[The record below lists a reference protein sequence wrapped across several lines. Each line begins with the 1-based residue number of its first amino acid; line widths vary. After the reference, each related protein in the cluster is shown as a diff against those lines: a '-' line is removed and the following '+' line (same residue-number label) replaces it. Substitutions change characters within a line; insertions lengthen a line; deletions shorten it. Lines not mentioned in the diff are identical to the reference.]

1 MNEQRMK
8 APVKAKQP
16 WNRAFF
22 PALIVTLG
30 MIAWFAQGRLVFAQ
44 PLASAPVWKTAA
56 ELPQA
61 LQSRLSLQWSENP
74 LRPALANLA
83 NSQRTAI
90 WLDRR
95 LDPGQRIELSADEQP
110 LEVILQRLCLKL
122 SAGQCRIGPV
132 IYLAPP
138 ESANCLATLAAI
150 KRQEAAN
157 LPALKAAF
165 AKVARFAWPEFAE
178 PRQLAEKLAA
188 EAGLTISN
196 PLVLPHDL
204 WPSGDFPP
212 LSLADRLTLVAAGFD
227 LTYTIADGS
236 LTWVPQPAAVVYEQG
251 YPWKGNI
258 ASAIAQVREKVPAIV
273 ARAEGNQI
281 IARGRFEDHELLAR
295 LLSGQSVKTTK
306 VVEGEK
312 VYTLKVDEQQAGA
325 VVKLLA
331 QRLERQL
338 KYEPAVLEKLQ
349 QRVSFDVDKVTLEEL
364 LRKTLDPLELTYRL
378 DATALEILPKP
389 LPK

>member
-1 MNEQRMK
+1 MHEQRMLNTGHT
-8 APVKAKQP
+8 PRQ
-16 WNRAFF
+16 RGGAFF

-30 MIAWFAQGRLVFAQ
+30 MIAWFAPGRVVFAQ
-44 PLASAPVWKTAA
+44 PAEAPPWKTAA
-56 ELPQA
+56 ELPPA

-74 LRPALANLA
+74 LRPALTNLA

-95 LDPGQRIELSADEQP
+95 LDPGQRIELIADDQP
-110 LEVILQRLCLKL
+110 LEVILQRLCLKI
-122 SAGQCRIGPV
+122 SASHCRIGPV
-132 IYLAPP
+132 IYIGPKETADR
-138 ESANCLATLAAI
+138 LATLAAV
-150 KRQEAAN
+150 KRQEN
-157 LPALKAAF
+157 GNPPTHKAAF
-165 AKVARFAWPEFAE
+165 AKAARFAWPELAE
-178 PRQLAEKLAA
+178 PRQLAEALAA
-188 EAGLTISN
+188 EAGLTIAN
-196 PLVLPHDL
+196 PLALPHDL

-212 LSLADRLTLVAAGFD
+212 LALADRLTLLAAGFD
-227 LTYTIADGS
+227 LTFTVADGS
-236 LTWVPQPAAVVYEQG
+236 LTWVPQPATVAYEQG
-251 YPWKGNI
+251 YAWKGNI
-258 ASAIAQVREKVPAIV
+258 ASALAQVREKVPALA

-281 IARGRFEDHELLAR
+281 VARGRFEDHELLAR

-349 QRVSFDVDKVTLEEL
+349 QRVSFAVDKVTLDEL
-364 LRKTLDPLELTYRL
+364 LRKTLDPVELTYRL

-389 LPK
+389 PLK